1 MQVTQW
7 LLGRYGGAARATG
20 GYPPVSPNRR
30 PRCRTC
36 VRVHRGYPLPM
47 PPLASVSGPLFI
59 AVVVGSA
66 ALFLGWLLRADTREE
81 QAAKAEREQVLEAE
95 RDGVSGP

>member
-1 MQVTQW
+1 
-7 LLGRYGGAARATG
+7 
-20 GYPPVSPNRR
+20 
-30 PRCRTC
+30 
-36 VRVHRGYPLPM
+36 M